1 MSGKKVFI
9 IAEAGVNHNGDIS
22 LAKDLVDIA
31 VTAGADAVK
40 FQTWKTELVVSKT
53 VKMADYQIE
62 NTGIEESQFDML
74 KRLELTY
81 NEFVELKEYCDK
93 KNIMFLSTADEE
105 ESADFLNDLQEIF
118 KVGSGELTNVPLL
131 RLLASYDKNIILSTG
146 MSSFQDIDFALEI
159 LINSGLDK
167 DKITL
172 LHVTTQYPTPISE
185 VNLLAMLSIRDRYGL
200 KVGYSD
206 HTMGIEVP
214 IAAVALG
221 ACVIEKHFTID
232 RDMKGPD
239 HKASLNP
246 QELKNMISSIRNI
259 EIALGNGNKE
269 PTESELRNKEVVVRG
284 IVAIK
289 NILKGETFTSK
300 NIGLRRVKGGLSPK
314 KWDKIIGSI
323 SKIDYKEGE
332 II

>member
-1 MSGKKVFI
+1 MSGKRVFV

-22 LAKDLVDIA
+22 LAKELVDIA

-81 NEFVELKEYCDK
+81 NEFIELKEYCDK

-131 RLLASYDKNIILSTG
+131 RLLASYDKDIILSTG

-159 LINSGLDK
+159 LMNSGLDK

-172 LHVTTQYPTPISE
+172 LHVTTQYPTPMNE
-185 VNLLAMLSIRDRYGL
+185 VNLLAMLSIRERYGV
-200 KVGYSD
+200 KVGCSD

-221 ACVIEKHFTID
+221 ACVIEKHFTLD

-246 QELKNMISSIRNI
+246 QELKNMISSVRNI

-269 PTESELRNKEVVVRG
+269 PTISELRNKEVVVRG

-289 NILKGETFTSK
+289 NIAKGEIFTSE

-314 KWDKIIGSI
+314 KWDKIIDSI
-323 SKIDYKEGE
+323 SKKKYKEGE